1 MKKKFDESALM
12 RALLTNPREAYELAR
27 ELGSAIDALRVY
39 EKIHVYPA
47 QAHASKSKLGF
58 ADAKA
63 KVVLG
68 ILSNLYKK
76 TGQKILTG
84 YIGEGERLD
93 FIQDLDD
100 FFNELYATSENSQAV

>member
-27 ELGSAIDALRVY
+27 ELGSAIDAITVY
-39 EKIHVYPA
+39 EKIHLYPE
-47 QAHASKSKLGF
+47 QAHASRSKLGY

-68 ILSNLYKK
+68 ILCNLYKK
-76 TGQKILTG
+76 TGLKILTG
-84 YIGEGERLD
+84 YVGEDERLD

-100 FFNELYATSENSQAV
+100 FFNELYATGEESQAV